1 MFIGRKNE
9 LELLNDA
16 YNSKKSE
23 LVVLYGRRR
32 IGKSSL
38 IYEFAENKPVFYL
51 FEALEGET
59 KQGQIKHFTDQLKDQ
74 IDDSLLESMEFK
86 KWENVFSYLTE
97 RVISKKKAGNKLIL
111 FFDELQWMAAGRS
124 KLVSL
129 LKYYWDNHWKKENV
143 MLILCGS
150 VATFMVRKVLHSK
163 ALYGRTTLEI
173 LLKGMLVDEAFLMLD
188 KKRSKE
194 EALRY
199 MLVFGGVP
207 KYLEQINLNKSFNQN
222 MNLLC
227 FSPHGI
233 MMKEVERIFYNQFRE
248 SQTYRKIVM
257 LLKDGIYSLNE
268 IGKKLNIASGG
279 GLRQYLCN
287 LERAELIHSFIPY
300 DRNANTKFKK
310 YTLLDE
316 YLTFYY
322 KYIHANLR
330 AIQETSS
337 NKLFETL
344 TKDSFNSWMGF
355 AFERFC
361 IKHSGFLSGI
371 MGFKDEVILASPY
384 FERNDKRFQIDLLFK
399 RADKVITI
407 CEIKHRNKK
416 ISTKVIPEMERK
428 CSLIKIPKGYTLE
441 KALISLYG
449 PDRSLKD
456 AGYFNHFIRLDD
468 MF

>member
-1 MFIGRKNE
+1 
-9 LELLNDA
+9 
-16 YNSKKSE
+16 
-23 LVVLYGRRR
+23 
-32 IGKSSL
+32 
-38 IYEFAENKPVFYL
+38 
-51 FEALEGET
+51 
-59 KQGQIKHFTDQLKDQ
+59 
-74 IDDSLLESMEFK
+74 
-86 KWENVFSYLTE
+86 
-97 RVISKKKAGNKLIL
+97 
-111 FFDELQWMAAGRS
+111 
-124 KLVSL
+124 
-129 LKYYWDNHWKKENV
+129 
-143 MLILCGS
+143 
-150 VATFMVRKVLHSK
+150 
-163 ALYGRTTLEI
+163 
-173 LLKGMLVDEAFLMLD
+173 MLVDEAFLMLD